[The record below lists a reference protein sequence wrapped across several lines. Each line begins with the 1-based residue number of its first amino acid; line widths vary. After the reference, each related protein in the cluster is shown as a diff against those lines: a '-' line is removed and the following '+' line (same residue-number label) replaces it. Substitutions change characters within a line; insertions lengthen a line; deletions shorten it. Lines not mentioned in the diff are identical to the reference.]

1 MYICTANLAAVSHY
15 ANLRF
20 AVENKPI
27 KMNLLRVAKMCLL
40 AVAVALTGCEKGIVP
55 EELRVPSL
63 PSVSAVADGRAVT
76 LTAIFKNDEDLA
88 SAREFGFY
96 FGEDESSMERLAV
109 TKKGGL
115 EYSLIKENLEY
126 STTYH
131 YKAWV
136 GNGRDEVTSDLREVV
151 TDEEPVGPDPPSPT
165 YIAEFIYKPE
175 TDDFWGSLY
184 IFCIVASFV
193 AEFHV
198 LREYTDIVIKQKEE
212 NLLLTKRLLKS
223 QMNPHFVFNSLNIL
237 SGLIEEDP
245 EKAEQF
251 TVSLSRIYRYIINSL
266 DKDIVP
272 ISEAMTFAKEY
283 VSIMQTRY
291 PSSIDFCDRR
301 FFEVSLPIIQAS

>member
-1 MYICTANLAAVSHY
+1 M
-15 ANLRF
+15 
-20 AVENKPI
+20 
-27 KMNLLRVAKMCLL
+27 
-40 AVAVALTGCEKGIVP
+40 
-55 EELRVPSL
+55 
-63 PSVSAVADGRAVT
+63 
-76 LTAIFKNDEDLA
+76 
-88 SAREFGFY
+88 
-96 FGEDESSMERLAV
+96 
-109 TKKGGL
+109 
-115 EYSLIKENLEY
+115 
-126 STTYH
+126 
-131 YKAWV
+131 
-136 GNGRDEVTSDLREVV
+136 

-223 QMNPHFVFNSLNIL
+223 QMDPHFVFNSLNIL
-237 SGLIEEDP
+237 SGLIEEDS
-245 EKAEQF
+245 ERAERF

-266 DKDIVP
+266 DKNIVP